1 MPGTRVATTAFMML
15 DLDQIPT
22 WHDREEHIANVVIES
37 PFGSAVKLKY
47 DAAIGAFVLGR
58 PLSLGLVFPFEFGFF
73 PGTLAED
80 GDPLDALVLAD
91 AGTFPGVV
99 LRSRPIG
106 VLHATQ
112 KAPKS
117 SGSKKRVRNDR
128 VLLVACE
135 DRRRKNMQNASDL
148 SPREREEIE
157 AFLAASVAVED
168 KALAF
173 HGWGDATAAN
183 HAIAGSL
190 TIRRNAPRWSDRA
203 RAR

>member
-1 MPGTRVATTAFMML
+1 MPGTCVASARPMTIG
-15 DLDQIPT
+15 LDQLPT
-22 WHDREEHIANVVIES
+22 WHDPGEHVANVIVES

-80 GDPLDALVLAD
+80 GDPLDAVVLAD

-99 LRSRPIG
+99 LRSRPVG
-106 VLHATQ
+106 VLKASQ
-112 KAPKS
+112 KAKD
-117 SGSKKRVRNDR
+117 SKKRIRNDR

-135 DRRRKNMQNASDL
+135 DRRRKNVQNASDL
-148 SPREREEIE
+148 PEREREEIE
-157 AFLAASVAVED
+157 SFLAAAVALEEKELV
-168 KALAF
+168 F
-173 HGWGDATAAN
+173 HGWGDRAA
-183 HAIAGSL
+183 ALRTIAGSL
-190 TIRRNAPRWSDRA
+190 AIRKKTPRWSDRA